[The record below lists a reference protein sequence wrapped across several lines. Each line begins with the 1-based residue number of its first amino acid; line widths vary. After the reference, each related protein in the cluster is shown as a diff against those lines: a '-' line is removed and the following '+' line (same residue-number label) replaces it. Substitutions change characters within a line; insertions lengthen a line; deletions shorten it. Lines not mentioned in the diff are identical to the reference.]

1 MSAYS
6 TGRNRH
12 SSCGDKTR
20 LESKQIN
27 TNTHKYSQTQF
38 QFVCYPTL
46 SSKET
51 FNNPTIVQLKLHRSH
66 YISEARWSNI
76 EGKQDYSLL
85 LRGNDFDTE
94 VCRYV
99 LLACTLASCR
109 ASSILGPHYTWAV
122 SYNFVV
128 KFRTISLKSTQNS
141 RPFRKMLLAI
151 WSHTITAGK
160 RLKFRERQSH

>member
-12 SSCGDKTR
+12 SCGDKTR

-38 QFVCYPTL
+38 QFLCYPTL

-66 YISEARWSNI
+66 YISEARWSN
-76 EGKQDYSLL
+76 KDYSLL

-99 LLACTLASCR
+99 LLTCTLANCL
-109 ASSILGPHYTWAV
+109 ASSVLGPHYTWAV

-141 RPFRKMLLAI
+141 RPFWKMLLAI
-151 WSHTITAGK
+151 RSHTITAGK